1 MNKNITRGLA
11 LAAITGAFTLLGATA
26 ANAIDIGGGDD
37 DGLLGVL
44 GGSSDSDLVSDLH
57 LPVGAQAPV
66 SVDGLTVDVLGSQD
80 GIGSL
85 GDGIFATTGS
95 SNADVL
101 ADLGIDTSSLL
112 GGGDDLAAV
121 VGVPLDASNT
131 WLSVLGNEPNGIVV
145 VPTLSG
151 EPNSTAAVDDVL
163 DAYVDAPVDVTC
175 SSVTVVSDYSS
186 DCDPATTPGSGSEG
200 TDGDLLDLDGI
211 LNGDLLGDDVL
222 SLDQPVTL
230 DDEQINVLDGDLL
243 DGVLEEDGVDVDFG
257 DSVIDPSVGTDETS
271 ILDEFLSAMVGAPV
285 DLSDAWVSAFGENGG
300 VVIVPDLTVGT
311 SALTGGL
318 ITSEV
323 LAPVTIDCVA
333 VTVLSDYE
341 RDCGS
346 SSIDEFPTDPE
357 TPATPEDPTT
367 VDPTDTGIVGGTE
380 DGTGDADALDP
391 CAVVPTSA
399 TTGLA
404 ADDASAVNAGMLAM
418 AALVGGLT
426 AMGLLALGRKFSA
439 TK

>member
-1 MNKNITRGLA
+1 MNKHITRGLA
-11 LAAITGAFTLLGATA
+11 LAALTGGFTLLGATA

-37 DGLLGVL
+37 DSLLGGIL
-44 GGSSDSDLVSDLH
+44 GGSSNSDLLGDLH
-57 LPVGAQAPV
+57 LPVNAQAPV
-66 SVDGLTVDVLGSQD
+66 NVDGLAVDVLGSED

-95 SNADVL
+95 SNADIL

-112 GGGDDLAAV
+112 GDSDDLAAV

-151 EPNSTAAVDDVL
+151 EPNASITDGVDGLIDGV
-163 DAYVDAPVDVTC
+163 VDAPVNVSC

-186 DCDPATTPGSGSEG
+186 DCDGAATPGTGSGSEG
-200 TDGDLLDLDGI
+200 TDGDLLDLG
-211 LNGDLLGDDVL
+211 GLLGDDGV

-230 DDEQINVLDGDLL
+230 DDEQVDVLDGALL

-257 DSVIDPSVGTDETS
+257 DSVIDPSVGTDETTF
-271 ILDEFLSAMVGAPV
+271 LDEFVSAMVGAPI
-285 DLSDAWVSAFGENGG
+285 DLSNAWVSAFGENGG

-311 SALTGGL
+311 SALTGGAL
-318 ITSEV
+318 MSEI
-323 LAPVTIDCVA
+323 LAPVAIDCVT

-341 RDCGS
+341 RDCGTS
-346 SSIDEFPTDPE
+346 TVDDTPTDPE
-357 TPATPEDPTT
+357 EPVTPVTPT
-367 VDPTDTGIVGGTE
+367 VPGDV
-380 DGTGDADALDP
+380 DGTDNNGADDGDALDP

-399 TTGLA
+399 TTGLV

-426 AMGLLALGRKFSA
+426 AMGLLAFGRKFSA
-439 TK
+439 QK